1 MAAVHLPTIFLIMFF
16 SSSFLRRGLSLA
28 LFLFT
33 TTIFLLGQT
42 SFTGQVT
49 DERGEPLIGA
59 NLFVSELDRGTATDD
74 RGFFDLGQLPK
85 SDFKIEV
92 SYVGYQTRQVT
103 ISSNQRMPMTITLRE
118 DPVFTGEVIV
128 SATRA
133 DERTPMTYSTVNR
146 ETLQKNNLGQDVPF
160 VLRWTPSAVV
170 TSDAGTGV
178 GYTGIWIRGS
188 DPTRINI
195 TVNGIPLNDSESQGV
210 FWVNMPDFTS
220 STEDVQIQRGVGA
233 STNGAGAFG
242 ATINLNTSKVHKK
255 AYASTD
261 LTAGSFGTLKGNL
274 RFGTGLLDNGFTV
287 DGRLSRITSDG
298 YIDRASADLS
308 SWYLS
313 GAWIGERSSVRLN
326 AFSGSEVTYQAWNGV
341 DASLVD
347 DPATRTSNTAGT
359 EKAGDPYDN
368 EVDDYGQTH
377 LQLLFNHELSE
388 QWYLNLAGHYTLGQ
402 GFFEQYKAD
411 EDFADY
417 GLSPIVLGGET
428 INTTDLIR
436 RRWLDNDFYG
446 ATYSLHYNGS
456 DQRLRATLGGG
467 YHIYQGAH
475 FGEIL
480 WARYAAESEIR
491 DRYYDNDAEKRDFN
505 IFAKFNY
512 ALNDRWDT
520 YLDLQL
526 RNVSYDF
533 LGVNNDGTQVDQ
545 SADLSFFNPKAGI
558 QYRPNERQ
566 RAYASFAV
574 AQREPN
580 RNDYVGST
588 SENRPEAEKLYNLE
602 AGWEQQ
608 WTKATLQ
615 ANVYYMYYQDQ
626 LVLNG
631 QINDVGEL
639 LRTNVDESYRLG
651 IELVAGGEVAPNLTL
666 QGNLTLSENKVIS
679 FTEFVDDYDADFNW
693 IGQQGI
699 QREDTDLAF
708 SPNVLGAAELRY
720 EFLPQADRHDLSVAL
735 RGKYVGRRYL
745 DNSADEANSLDPYFF
760 SDWQLQYTLRP
771 SGLRAI
777 RLNLQVLNWLDQLYE
792 SNGWSYRYF
801 LGGDAQVLQGLY
813 PQAGRQLMLGLGIDF

>member
-1 MAAVHLPTIFLIMFF
+1 MLIN
-16 SSSFLRRGLSLA
+16 SFLRLA
-28 LFLFT
+28 FLLAFFLFSSLL
-33 TTIFLLGQT
+33 LLGQT
-42 SFTGQVT
+42 VLSGKVVAP
-49 DERGEPLIGA
+49 DGEPLIGA
-59 NLFVSELDRGTATDD
+59 NVFLPDLERGEATDD
-74 RGFFDLGQLPK
+74 QGFFTFRDLPK
-85 SDFKIEV
+85 RDLTIV
-92 SYVGYQTRQVT
+92 ISYVGYKTRTLQL
-103 ISSNQRMPMTITLRE
+103 NEPAANPLNITLRE
-118 DPVFTGEVIV
+118 DPVFTGEVV
-128 SATRA
+128 VAATRA

-146 ETLQKNNLGQDVPF
+146 EELQKNNLGQDIPF

-170 TSDAGTGV
+170 TSDAGTGI

-188 DPTRINI
+188 DPTRINV

-220 STEDVQIQRGVGA
+220 STEDIQIQRGVGS

-242 ATINLNTSKVHKK
+242 ATINLNTSKVHEK

-261 LTAGSFGTLKGNL
+261 LTVGSFGTLKGNL
-274 RFGTGLLDNGFTV
+274 RFGTGLMNKGFTV

-298 YIDRASADLS
+298 YIDRGSADLA

-313 GAWIGERSSVRLN
+313 GAWIGERSSLRLN

-347 DPATRTSNTAGT
+347 DPETRTTNTAGT
-359 EKAGDPYDN
+359 EKEGEPYDN

-377 LQLLFNHELSE
+377 LQLLFNHEFNE
-388 QWYLNLAGHYTLGQ
+388 QWYLNLAGHYTKGQ

-417 GLSPIVLGGET
+417 GLSPIVLGGESV
-428 INTTDLIR
+428 NTTDLIR

-446 ATYSLHYNGS
+446 ATYSLHYNGG
-456 DQRLRATLGGG
+456 DNDRLRATLGGG
-467 YHIYQGAH
+467 YHIYEGAH
-475 FGEIL
+475 FGEII
-480 WARYAAESEIR
+480 WARYASESEIR

-512 ALNDRWDT
+512 ALSDRWDT

-526 RNVSYDF
+526 RTVSYDF
-533 LGVNNDGTQVDQ
+533 LGINNDGNPLDQ
-545 SADLSFFNPKAGI
+545 SASLSFFNPKAGV
-558 QYRPNERQ
+558 QYTTENGQ

-588 SENRPEAEKLYNLE
+588 AENRPEAEKLYNLE
-602 AGWEQQ
+602 AGYQQ
-608 WTKATLQ
+608 TWQKATVQ

-626 LVLNG
+626 LVING
-631 QINDVGEL
+631 QIDDVGAL

-651 IELVAGGEVAPNLTL
+651 LELVAGGEIAPNLTL
-666 QGNLTLSENKVIS
+666 QGNVTLSQNKVIT
-679 FTEFVDDYDADFNW
+679 FTEFVDDYDEDFNW
-693 IGQQGI
+693 IGQQAL

-708 SPNVLGAAELRY
+708 SPNLLGGAELRY
-720 EFLPQADRHDLSVAL
+720 EFLPQAERHDLALAL
-735 RGKYVGRRYL
+735 RGKYIGRRYL
-745 DNSADEANSLDPYFF
+745 DNSSDEANSLDPYFF
-760 SDWQLQYTLRP
+760 SDWQVQYTLRP
-771 SGLRAI
+771 SGLRTV
-777 RLNLQVLNWLDQLYE
+777 RLNLQVLNWLDELYE

-801 LGGDAQVLQGLY
+801 LDGDAQVQQGLY
-813 PQAGRQLMLGLGIDF
+813 PQAGRQIMLGLGIDF

>member
-1 MAAVHLPTIFLIMFF
+1 MSQSAF
-16 SSSFLRRGLSLA
+16 S
-28 LFLFT
+28 
-33 TTIFLLGQT
+33 
-42 SFTGQVT
+42 GQVT
-49 DERGEPLIGA
+49 DASGEPLVGA
-59 NLFVSELDRGTATDD
+59 NLYLPELERGLATDD
-74 RGFFDLGQLPK
+74 QGFFEIGQLPNGTYQAVI
-85 SDFKIEV
+85 SYVGFKTRTIEV
-92 SYVGYQTRQVT
+92 SGAR
-103 ISSNQRMPMTITLRE
+103 RKPLMITLQE
-118 DPVFTGEVIV
+118 NPVFTGEVLV

-133 DERTPMTYSTVNR
+133 DERTPMTYTTVNR
-146 ETLQKNNLGQDVPF
+146 EDLQQNNLGQDVPF

-170 TSDAGTGV
+170 TSDAGTGI
-178 GYTGIWIRGS
+178 GYTGIWIRGT

-195 TVNGIPLNDSESQGV
+195 TINGIPLNDAESQGV

-242 ATINLNTSKVHKK
+242 ATINLNTSKVYKK

-261 LTAGSFGTLKGNL
+261 LTVGSFGTLKGNL
-274 RFGTGLLDNGFTV
+274 RFGTGLLDNGFTI

-298 YIDRASADLS
+298 YIDRGSADLS

-313 GAWIGERSSVRLN
+313 GAWIGEKSSVRLN

-347 DPATRTSNTAGT
+347 DPETRTSNTAGT
-359 EKAGDPYDN
+359 EKEGEPYDN

-377 LQLLFNHELSE
+377 LQLLFNHELNE
-388 QWYLNLAGHYTLGQ
+388 RWYLNLAGHYTLGQ

-411 EDFADY
+411 QDFASY
-417 GLSPIVLGGET
+417 GLSPIELGGET
-428 INTTDLIR
+428 ITTTDLIR

-446 ATYSLHYNGS
+446 ATYSLHYNGA

-475 FGEIL
+475 FGEII
-480 WARYAAESEIR
+480 WARYAADSEIR

-505 IFAKFNY
+505 IFTKFNY
-512 ALNDRWDT
+512 ALSDRWDT

-526 RNVSYDF
+526 RTVNYDF
-533 LGVNNDGTQVDQ
+533 LGVDSNGNQVDQ
-545 SADLSFFNPKAGI
+545 TDDLRFFNPKVGI
-558 QYRPNERQ
+558 QYLPKEGQ
-566 RAYASFAV
+566 KAYASFAV

-588 SENRPEAEKLYNLE
+588 PENRPRVEKLYNLE

-608 WTKATLQ
+608 WQKATIQ
-615 ANVYYMYYQDQ
+615 ANVYYMYYRDQ

-639 LRTNVDESYRLG
+639 LRTNVDESYRMGL
-651 IELVAGGEVAPNLTL
+651 ELVAGGALTKQLSL
-666 QGNLTLSENKVIS
+666 QGNLTLSQNKVIG
-679 FTEFVDDYDADFNW
+679 FTEFVDDYDENFNW

-699 QREDTDLAF
+699 KREETDLAF
-708 SPNVLGAAELRY
+708 SPNLLGAAELRY
-720 EFLPQADRHDLSVAL
+720 DILPQATRHDLSLAL
-735 RGKYVGRRYL
+735 RGKFVGRRYL
-745 DNSADEANSLDPYFF
+745 DNSQDEANSLDPYFF

-777 RLNLQVLNWLDQLYE
+777 RVNFQVLNWLDQLYE

-801 LGGDAQVLQGLY
+801 LDGDAQLLQGLY